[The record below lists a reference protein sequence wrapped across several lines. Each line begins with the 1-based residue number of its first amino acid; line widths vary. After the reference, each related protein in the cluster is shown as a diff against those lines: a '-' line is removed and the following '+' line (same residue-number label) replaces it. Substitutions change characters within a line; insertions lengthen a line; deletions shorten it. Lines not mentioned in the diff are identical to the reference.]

1 MDQPKILDYAW
12 WTNSNPKR
20 IQGNAVEPLFKA
32 QQGLLADTVK
42 LAPKATGVALK
53 LKAKT

>member
-20 IQGNAVEPLFKA
+20 IQGSAVDPLFKA
-32 QQGLLADTVK
+32 QQGLLADKVK